1 MFDYIRTHQRIMQ
14 FVLLLIIFPS
24 FVVGGVIGFS
34 SFNAKQSEVAKVG
47 SEAIPMEEFNQALR
61 NQLDRM
67 KQAYGP
73 EFDSQLL
80 NTPEMRKGILDDLI
94 SRKVISIETRKS
106 NLAVTDET
114 LQKNILEIP
123 GLKKA
128 DDTFDKDRYKS
139 LLAMQ
144 GLTPAAYEASLR
156 QDLATQQLVN
166 AIQNSAITP
175 KTIAERIALISEQE
189 RDVQSLSFKAK
200 DFAAEV
206 KITDAMLKAFYDKNS
221 AQFEVPESIN
231 AEYVVLSAD
240 ALSEQIAVSDA
251 EVAAH
256 YEQNKKSYT
265 TEEQRR
271 ASHILLNLKKDA
283 SDAEKKAVQA
293 KAEALLA
300 QARKA
305 PDQFAKLAKENSQDP
320 GSAAQGGDLGFFG
333 RGAMVKAFD
342 EVVFKLKEN
351 EISALVQTEY
361 GIHIIQLTAV
371 KPAAIK
377 PLDEVKGQ
385 LTADIKKQKAAKA
398 FAEAAEAFTNLV
410 EQSDN
415 LQVVA
420 DKLKLKLEKV
430 NNLGRQTNPA
440 LPPTSVTNNP
450 KFLKAIYSDESLK
463 KKHNIDP
470 TEVATS
476 TLVSARVLDYKPKSK
491 RAFEEVKAGIQVQ
504 LIQQESLALAK
515 KASDAKI
522 AVLKLADSN
531 AGFSELKTISRAK
544 RGDIAPEAF
553 AAVMKADTQK
563 LPAFVAVEAP
573 GVGYEVYRIA
583 KVNPGTPDL
592 VRRNNEVKQLE
603 NAIAQQEVFSYIE
616 ALKQRAK
623 VVVNQSILNS
633 KASADAPLQ

>member
-1 MFDYIRTHQRIMQ
+1 MFDFIRTHQRIMQ

-34 SFNAKQSEVAKVG
+34 SFNTSQSEVAKVG

-61 NQLDRM
+61 NQLDRL

-94 SRKVISIETRKS
+94 SRKVISMETKKS
-106 NLAVTDET
+106 SLVVTDET

-123 GLKKA
+123 GLKKP
-128 DDTFDKDRYKS
+128 DDSFDKDRYKS

-175 KTIAERIALISEQE
+175 KAIAERVALISEQE
-189 RDVQSLSFKAK
+189 RDVQAISFKAK
-200 DFAAEV
+200 DFISEV
-206 KITDAMLKAFYDKNS
+206 KITDAMMRAFYDKNA
-221 AQFEVPESIN
+221 AQFEVPESLS
-231 AEYVVLSAD
+231 AEYVVLSAE
-240 ALSEQIAVSDA
+240 ALAEQISVTEA
-251 EVAAH
+251 EIAAH

-283 SDAEKKAVQA
+283 GEAEKKAVQA

-300 QARKA
+300 DIRKA
-305 PDQFAKLAKENSQDP
+305 PDQFAKLAKDNSQDP
-320 GSAAQGGDLGFFG
+320 GSAQQGGDLGFFR

-342 EVVFKLKEN
+342 DTVFKLKEN
-351 EISALVQTEY
+351 EISGLVQSEY
-361 GIHIIQLTAV
+361 GIHIIQLTAI

-410 EQSDN
+410 EQSDT

-430 NNLGRQTNPA
+430 SGIGRESNPA
-440 LPPTSVTNNP
+440 LPASLVTNNP
-450 KFLKAIYSDESLK
+450 KFLKAVYSDESLK

-470 TEVATS
+470 TEVAAS

-504 LIQQESLALAK
+504 LVQVESLALAK
-515 KASDAKI
+515 KAGDAKI
-522 AVLKLADSN
+522 AALKLADSN
-531 AGFSELKTISRAK
+531 AGFSEVKTVSRAK
-544 RGDIAPEAF
+544 KADVAPEAF
-553 AAVMKADTQK
+553 AAVMKADVQK
-563 LPAFVAVEAP
+563 LPAFIGVETP
-573 GVGYEVYRIA
+573 GVGYEVYRIS
-583 KVNPGTPDL
+583 KVSAGTPDL
-592 VRRNNEVKQLE
+592 LRRANEAKQLE

-623 VVVNQSILNS
+623 VVVNQTVLNS
-633 KASADAPLQ
+633 KASADAPVQ

>member
-1 MFDYIRTHQRIMQ
+1 MFEYIRTHQRVMQ
-14 FVLLLIIFPS
+14 FLLLLIIFPS
-24 FVVGGVIGFS
+24 FVVGGVVGFS
-34 SFNAKQSEVAKVG
+34 SFSGKQAEVAKVG
-47 SEAIPMEEFNQALR
+47 SESIPMEEFNQALR
-61 NQLDRM
+61 NQLDRL

-73 EFDSQLL
+73 EFDAQLL

-94 SRKVISIETRKS
+94 SRKAISMETRKS

-123 GLKKA
+123 GLKKP
-128 DDTFDKDRYKS
+128 DNSFDKDRYKS

-166 AIQNSAITP
+166 AIQYSAITP

-189 RDVQSLSFKAK
+189 RDVQAISFKSK
-200 DFAAEV
+200 DFLAEV
-206 KITDAMLKAFYDKNS
+206 KITDAMLRAFYDKNG
-221 AQFEVPESIN
+221 AQFEVPESLS

-240 ALSEQIAVSDA
+240 ALTEQITVSDA
-251 EVAAH
+251 DVAA
-256 YEQNKKSYT
+256 YYDQNKNRYT
-265 TEEQRR
+265 TKEQRR

-300 QARKA
+300 QVRKS
-305 PDQFAKLAKENSQDP
+305 PEQFAKLAKENSQDL
-320 GSAAQGGDLGFFG
+320 GSAERGGDLDFFA
-333 RGAMVKAFD
+333 RGAMVQAFD
-342 EVVFKLKEN
+342 DAAFKLKEG
-351 EISALVQTEY
+351 EISGLVQSEY
-361 GIHIIQLTAV
+361 GIHIIQLTAIKPISV
-371 KPAAIK
+371 KP
-377 PLDEVKGQ
+377 LEEVKGE
-385 LTADIKKQKAAKA
+385 LLADIKKQKASKA
-398 FAEAAEAFTNLV
+398 FAEAAETFTNLV

-415 LQVVA
+415 LQTVA

-430 NNLGRQTNPA
+430 NNLSRQPNPA
-440 LPPTSVTNNP
+440 LPPSLVTNNA

-470 TEVATS
+470 TEVAAS

-491 RAFEEVKAGIQVQ
+491 RAFDEVKAGIQMQLVQ
-504 LIQQESLALAK
+504 TESQALAK
-515 KASDAKI
+515 KAGEAKI
-522 AVLKLADSN
+522 EALKLADSS
-531 AGFSELKTISRAK
+531 AGFSTLKTVSRAK
-544 RGDIAPEAF
+544 KAEIAPEAF
-553 AAVMKADTQK
+553 VAVMKADTQK
-563 LPAFVAVEAP
+563 LPAFVGVETP

-583 KVNPGTPDL
+583 KVAAGTPDL
-592 VRRNNEVKQLE
+592 ARRANEVKQLE

-623 VVVNQSILNS
+623 VVVNQSVLNS
-633 KASADAPLQ
+633 KASTDTPVQ